1 MERFTNKQRI
11 QIVKTYY
18 QNYESG
24 TETVRRLQA
33 IFGRNEAPN
42 KSTVLRLIKK
52 FETTGSVAT
61 VKSPGRNR
69 TQRNAQQIAVVQQ
82 SVTVSPG
89 KSIRRRS

>member
-24 TETVRRLQA
+24 TETVRRLRV

-52 FETTGSVAT
+52 FETTGSESGNLT
-61 VKSPGRNR
+61 RHCR
-69 TQRNAQQIAVVQQ
+69 YHTRHL
-82 SVTVSPG
+82 
-89 KSIRRRS
+89 